1 MRTEKLYKESIEK
14 LAANVSLD
22 KNLEKVLR
30 LRISELEKQAKEY
43 PKLIRQVEQLEEANI
58 DLGNENC
65 RLLLLVDDKSVE
77 IKQLKDAATDLEEE
91 IGDLSKENKL
101 IKALLK
107 EVL

>member
-30 LRISELEKQAKEY
+30 LRITELEKQAKEY
-43 PKLIRQVEQLEEANI
+43 PELIRQVEQLEEANI

-65 RLLLLVDDKSVE
+65 RLLLLVNDKSVE

>member
-14 LAANVSLD
+14 LAANVSFD

-30 LRISELEKQAKEY
+30 LRISELEQQAKEY
-43 PKLIRQVEQLEEANI
+43 PELVRQVEQLEEANI
-58 DLGNENC
+58 GLGNENC